1 MSYIDASYRNV
12 EKTSITRLVFPLTVG
27 PMLSAAHTY
36 IHYENAGTING
47 PMFSKFW
54 DAKLH
59 NIYSY
64 VCLRT
69 CDYLG
74 VYISYV
80 AGLKC
85 RNYSRII
92 TE

>member
-1 MSYIDASYRNV
+1 MCYIDTSYRNV
-12 EKTSITRLVFPLTVG
+12 GKTSIAREVFPSTAG
-27 PMLSAAHTY
+27 PMLSAVYTY
-36 IHYENAGTING
+36 IMRTQEPNG

-59 NIYSY
+59 HVYSY

-80 AGLKC
+80 AGLKW

-92 TE
+92 TK